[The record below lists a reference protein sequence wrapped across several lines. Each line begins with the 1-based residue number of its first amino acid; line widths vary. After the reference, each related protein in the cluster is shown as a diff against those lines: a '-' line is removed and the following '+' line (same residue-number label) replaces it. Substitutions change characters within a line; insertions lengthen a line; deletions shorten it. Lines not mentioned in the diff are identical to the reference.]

1 MSRFTIPS
9 ALPPAQPKR
18 VVMLTFD
25 SASSLD
31 TVGPVDVLAGTQVAF
46 QTSEPIYSVEL
57 VSVDGGLVTTTP
69 AGLKLDTIALAD
81 LDEGS
86 IDTLLVAGGEQA
98 SEVAKDPAIQKAVK
112 TLAARAGRVA
122 SICTGT
128 FLLAAAG
135 LLANR
140 KATTHWNWADKLARD
155 YPEIDVDADKIFIED
170 GRFFSSAG
178 ITAGMDL
185 ALALIERDFG
195 ARIALSVA
203 QLWVMFLKRPGG
215 QSQFSAFLP
224 PSDSATDPIFR
235 VLVWAQNHLDKDL
248 SVEAMADYCAMSPR
262 NFARRFTEQ
271 VGKTPS
277 KYVEKLR
284 VQAAKGYLETTDMP
298 LELIASATG
307 FQSADRMRRSFSRT
321 LSVNPHDYRSR
332 FRIQN

>member
-1 MSRFTIPS
+1 MQQLETLS
-9 ALPPAQPKR
+9 ARPPARPKR

-25 SASSLD
+25 GASSLD

-46 QTSEPIYSVEL
+46 QTREPVYAVEL
-57 VSVDGGLVTTTP
+57 VSVRGGLVTTTP
-69 AGLKLDTIALAD
+69 AGLKLDTVSLAD
-81 LDEGS
+81 MDQGP
-86 IDTLLVAGGEQA
+86 IDTLLVAGGEHA
-98 SEVAKDPAIQKAVK
+98 PEAAKDPDIQQAVK
-112 TLAARAGRVA
+112 TLAARSGRVA

-128 FLLAAAG
+128 FILAAAG
-135 LLANR
+135 LLTDR

-155 YPEIDVDADKIFIED
+155 YPEIEIDADKIFVED
-170 GRFFSSAG
+170 RGVFSSAG

-195 ARIALSVA
+195 AQIALSVA

-235 VLVWAQNHLDKDL
+235 VLVWAQNHLDEDL
-248 SVEAMADYCAMSPR
+248 SVEAMADYCSMSPR
-262 NFARRFTEQ
+262 NFARRFAEQ

-307 FQSADRMRRSFSRT
+307 FHSADRMRRSFNRT
-321 LSVNPHDYRSR
+321 LHVNPHDYRSR
-332 FRIQN
+332 FRVQN